1 MCCRSLWKLIDWW
14 LKWGF
19 LLISIKDSS
28 KIFRSLL
35 EDISKPTPRH
45 FEASSKCW
53 GLIQDMSK
61 PWGLLQDILKPRGLL
76 QNISHFAPATMNS
89 CIARFPLPLNQLV
102 LSKIESTF
110 SSCMHWV
117 SGLGPRG
124 IEFWPKPSRSSWTW
138 PNLSDLREATD
149 KFVQIC
155 FFLSSISHFARLL
168 TEKRELSYIN
178 FGCTPAAP
186 LLVVIWKYQTWNFE
200 SLFNHGHCTKTRNI
214 CSILFSWFFS
224 ASNVSDQHWLGLRL
238 PGNLLLV

>member
-1 MCCRSLWKLIDWW
+1 MCCRCLSKLIDWW

-102 LSKIESTF
+102 LSQIESTF

-149 KFVQIC
+149 KFFQI
-155 FFLSSISHFARLL
+155 FFSLPISHFARLL
-168 TEKRELSYIN
+168 TEKKGTLLYQFWLHSSSSTPRGNLKISNMKLWKPLQPRTLHQNQKHLLN
-178 FGCTPAAP
+178 F
-186 LLVVIWKYQTWNFE
+186 
-200 SLFNHGHCTKTRNI
+200 LFLIFPRFKW
-214 CSILFSWFFS
+214 S
-224 ASNVSDQHWLGLRL
+224 HWLGLCL
-238 PGNLLLV
+238 PGNLLLM